1 MNIYHSLK
9 PSWLFL
15 IFLTTSLPCCDGAQ
29 QEPPSP
35 QATQYTKTQE
45 SSESDSD
52 DIDASIEEGHKVVK
66 RSSVVPVKVEESANK
81 EDTSLRPKSIEL
93 AVMGTNTADKIQA
106 TPTTDQQE
114 VPTYEHEV
122 VPDKVYEFLAKLGLQ
137 PEQFPAAILTMLEK
151 DLTRTC
157 SQRIRNEFLM
167 GPFVEK
173 SAVWCCIST
182 GSLSPA
188 SSKTIQQE
196 EQSLLSQQSC
206 CKRRIWPKNNWL
218 PSYNPRITK
227 GIAFADNLDVSTKT
241 AFGVLWSPIFH
252 LFMVNDIYNYF
263 AYPADRGSATLLDI
277 LLGEVDTS
285 VLTGFTKKMWFWYG
299 IFGLGSAYVA
309 GTSLKT
315 AFGTK
320 TSDGNEKYVNDL
332 IDQLQEYQSTCWNNT
347 CGALLPFGCGKIK
360 KNLTHARRLL
370 LWDANLSSEKRKR
383 LLKGVINV
391 AKNGRLLARD
401 NALYVLTE
409 VAYGIALDNFPDLVA
424 HGMDVPTLAS
434 ILHAK
439 ARAHLALKKL
449 SVIHQ
454 KALNG
459 RSFGCRSCYS
469 KVGSAR
475 TYLAIEEALW
485 KLGYGKDCRC
495 SKKQLLVA
503 MFLAL
508 NTKRLYDFCM
518 FWKGVYNGSVDL
530 YESQQAE
537 YACEDQGFYYNY
549 YPEYADY
556 RCAVCGDFSVPFK
569 DIFNR
574 TNCWSAF
581 LSSGAIWEVDEIRR
595 LMDRI
600 DFEGMN
606 ITDTDFSN
614 LGLNDAL
621 FHIILQA
628 RLEQAFDDVA
638 SLDFS
643 NNNISNISLLVHHL
657 PSMNVSS
664 LDLSSN
670 QITDITALVHMLP
683 MTPITSL
690 DLSNNQ
696 LPDIIPL
703 VQILPNTNLTA
714 LALLGNPIGELIPFV
729 QAMLFY
735 NLDQVDVEITQAA
748 TSQILDDMVAQYD
761 NALLDL
767 EGKQITDDDFILITQ
782 AIPMATWQNVSLSS
796 NYISDITALASALPS
811 SSLSS
816 LDLYRN
822 QISDITALASA
833 LPSSS
838 LSYLDLRG
846 NDISDIT
853 ALASAL
859 PSSSLSSLYLASNDI
874 SDISPFVHALCMYHV
889 EFIYGV
895 YGTTTPFAT
904 QLAIQYGRSTLSVP
918 ASTNH
923 SFDMTLLSEV
933 LPNSRWTDV
942 YLSENNITN
951 ITPLAQALPASKVTS
966 LDLSDNS
973 ITDITPLFQTL
984 PTTTLMSLH
993 LQGNAISDIS
1003 SLAVGLPDS
1012 NLVALYLSGNQ
1023 ISDLTPLAQA
1033 LSNARLSILDLRGNQ
1048 ISDLS
1053 PLAQALPSSNL
1064 SFLYLSDNQ
1073 INDIALLS
1081 NTLPYTNL
1089 SYLDLSDNAINDLDP
1104 LSNAIVLKEEK
1115 DDHSWFGAILDLFS
1129 DTQDAS
1135 AKYTNNC
1142 PALNALY
1149 LSNNSIETVDAID
1162 FCRALPAT
1170 NIDDF
1175 SLAGNE
1181 AIDTGVI
1188 NPDTCR
1194 FSGAPQDSLTTTLA
1208 VTGVMM
1214 ARWLGRLF

>member
-1 MNIYHSLK
+1 M
-9 PSWLFL
+9 
-15 IFLTTSLPCCDGAQ
+15 
-29 QEPPSP
+29 
-35 QATQYTKTQE
+35 
-45 SSESDSD
+45 
-52 DIDASIEEGHKVVK
+52 
-66 RSSVVPVKVEESANK
+66 
-81 EDTSLRPKSIEL
+81 
-93 AVMGTNTADKIQA
+93 
-106 TPTTDQQE
+106 
-114 VPTYEHEV
+114 
-122 VPDKVYEFLAKLGLQ
+122 
-137 PEQFPAAILTMLEK
+137 
-151 DLTRTC
+151 
-157 SQRIRNEFLM
+157 
-167 GPFVEK
+167 
-173 SAVWCCIST
+173 
-182 GSLSPA
+182 
-188 SSKTIQQE
+188 
-196 EQSLLSQQSC
+196 
-206 CKRRIWPKNNWL
+206 
-218 PSYNPRITK
+218 
-227 GIAFADNLDVSTKT
+227 
-241 AFGVLWSPIFH
+241 
-252 LFMVNDIYNYF
+252 
-263 AYPADRGSATLLDI
+263 
-277 LLGEVDTS
+277 
-285 VLTGFTKKMWFWYG
+285 
-299 IFGLGSAYVA
+299 
-309 GTSLKT
+309 
-315 AFGTK
+315 
-320 TSDGNEKYVNDL
+320 
-332 IDQLQEYQSTCWNNT
+332 
-347 CGALLPFGCGKIK
+347 
-360 KNLTHARRLL
+360 

-874 SDISPFVHALCMYHV
+874 SDITALASALPSSSLSSLYLASNDISDITALASALPSSSLSSLDLAFNDISDITALASALPSSSLSYLDLASNDISDISPFVHALCMYHV